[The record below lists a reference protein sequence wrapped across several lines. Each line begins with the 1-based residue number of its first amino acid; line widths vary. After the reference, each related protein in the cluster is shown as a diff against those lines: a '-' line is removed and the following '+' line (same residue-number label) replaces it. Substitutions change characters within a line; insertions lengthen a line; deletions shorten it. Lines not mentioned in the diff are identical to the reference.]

1 MKNTASSPNAA
12 TQQQNKDS
20 RQNTGAGA
28 AAQGRSATNAASAS
42 QRADGPA
49 KRGEPSS
56 ADKKSDRSP
65 KQENL

>member
-1 MKNTASSPNAA
+1 MKPTASSPNAA
-12 TQQQNKDS
+12 TQQQAKNS
-20 RQNTGAGA
+20 RQNTSAGA
-28 AAQGRSATNAASAS
+28 AAQGSANNAASSS